1 MRNTTAT
8 RSTETETVP
17 LDSLAIWSVNQT
29 KRGKVRSI
37 GEYVDT
43 STGEIIPAEQLNV
56 STLDLRDK
64 LPARSAALDSLRP
77 EVRTFAAFVLKFANK
92 RRGIT
97 PGIDVLCKWYADLHG
112 KRIDNVR
119 RYVRPLIDAGVLVHG
134 SLLGPLFQRTGGSA
148 RAHLSEAAEA
158 SGIYMR
164 MLNANKPVPTEK
176 QPGAAPELVAQEV
189 AQLDAELQAEREA
202 WEAIRKAQ
210 RPVEAFA

>member
-1 MRNTTAT
+1 MRSTSAT
-8 RSTETETVP
+8 RITGTETVN
-17 LDSLAIWSVNQT
+17 LDSLAIWSVNLT

-37 GEYVDT
+37 GEYLDT
-43 STGEIIPAEQLNV
+43 ATGEIIPAEQLTV
-56 STLDLRDK
+56 STLDIRNK
-64 LPARSAALDSLRP
+64 LPARDAVFDSLRP
-77 EVRTFAAFVLKFANK
+77 EVRKFASFVLKFANK

-97 PGIDVLCKWYADLHG
+97 PGIDALCKWYADLHG

-164 MLNANKPVPTEK
+164 MLNRAKPVRTEK
-176 QPGAAPELVAQEV
+176 HPGAAPVLVSQEV
-189 AQLDAELQAEREA
+189 ARLDAELDAEREA
-202 WEAIRKAQ
+202 WKAIRTAQ
-210 RPVEAFA
+210 LPVAAFA